1 MTRTIP
7 TIASIR
13 GPDPTYLAPGLADGW
28 LTSGIPGRRRRLF
41 RAQQPQLLALPV
53 ALLDR
58 RALVVEL
65 LALGQAEFHLGP
77 APWREVER
85 QRHQGHAIAPHGPEQ
100 PAHLTPAEHQL
111 AGPARLVI
119 EPIAAVELGDVGVEQ
134 PEFPAHLAGMRLGD
148 GGPAL
153 TQRLDLGAAQ
163 HQP

>member
-13 GPDPTYLAPGLADGW
+13 GPDPTHLALGLADGW
-28 LTSGIPGRRRRLF
+28 LTSGIPRGSRLF

-65 LALGQAEFHLGP
+65 LALGQAELHLGP

-85 QRHQGHAIAPHGPEQ
+85 QRHQGHALAPHGPEQ
-100 PAHLTPAEHQL
+100 PAHLAPPEHQL
-111 AGPARLVI
+111 AGPARFVI
-119 EPIAAVELGDVGVEQ
+119 EPIAAVELGDV
-134 PEFPAHLAGMRLGD
+134 
-148 GGPAL
+148 
-153 TQRLDLGAAQ
+153 
-163 HQP
+163 

>member
-1 MTRTIP
+1 MPMTRTIP

-13 GPDPTYLAPGLADGW
+13 SPDPTHLAPGLTGGW
-28 LTSGIPGRRRRLF
+28 LTSGIAGGRSPLF

-53 ALLDR
+53 AFLDR

-85 QRHQGHAIAPHGPEQ
+85 QRHQCHAVTPHRPEQ
-100 PAHLTPAEHQL
+100 PAHLAPAEQQL
-111 AGPARLVI
+111 AAPARLVI
-119 EPIAAVELGDVGVEQ
+119 EPIAAVELGNVGVEQ

-153 TQRLDLGAAQ
+153 AQRLD
-163 HQP
+163 